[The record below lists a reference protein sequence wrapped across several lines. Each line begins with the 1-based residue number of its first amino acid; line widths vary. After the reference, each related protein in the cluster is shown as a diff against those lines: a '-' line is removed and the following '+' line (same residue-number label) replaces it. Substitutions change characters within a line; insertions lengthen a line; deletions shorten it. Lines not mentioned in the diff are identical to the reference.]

1 MKGPSAM
8 AIVVSIL
15 LFGTCVTAVVAENCR
30 IKDKKACANGSTIAL
45 TVVMALLI
53 AVTAAYWFKP
63 IYFPDPPKLYNPGLP
78 RFPTGAAAGVSR
90 FPSGYGSYR

>member
-1 MKGPSAM
+1 MRPSVM
-8 AIVVSIL
+8 AILVSFL

-63 IYFPDPPKLYNPGLP
+63 VYFPDPPKLY
-78 RFPTGAAAGVSR
+78 TGAAAYTSR
-90 FPSGYGSYR
+90 FAPGYGSLGRPGYPG